1 MVPRTGFYCKLC
13 GLFYTNEETAKTS
26 HCRSTVHYK
35 NLQVKTHL
43 KLPNN
48 KLTGWFVCE
57 IDDAIKKIVFI
68 VWTEFRCNE
77 IQVNKLFSIS
87 YSQILEIN
95 FWIVGKMRPGDN
107 LIFSSTFGPC
117 H

>member
-1 MVPRTGFYCKLC
+1 MEFVVPRTGFYCKLC

-48 KLTGWFVCE
+48 KLMEWFVCKV
-57 IDDAIKKIVFI
+57 DDAIKKLVFSL
-68 VWTEFRCNE
+68 WTEFRRSE
-77 IQVNKLFSIS
+77 IQVNKLFS
-87 YSQILEIN
+87 
-95 FWIVGKMRPGDN
+95 
-107 LIFSSTFGPC
+107 SSN

>member
-1 MVPRTGFYCKLC
+1 MPRTGFYCKLC

-35 NLQVKTHL
+35 NLQVKTQL

-77 IQVNKLFSIS
+77 IQVNKLFSVS